1 MYISLYIHRLYR
13 HILDTASTTLYI
25 MDGISHT
32 AFPQSNMALGNPHI
46 CHEQKPSV
54 KISHRYWLHNKYGC
68 VYGTSTNIW
77 RFPEMVPKSS
87 IYSAISPK
95 SPILIAGWWFG
106 TWFLFFH
113 YIRYPWTRTCERYPG
128 VDKSY
133 LIMRRTPPGQ
143 VPAHQVSVWKQ
154 ELSLIFLICWKV
166 LIFTRI

>member
-1 MYISLYIHRLYR
+1 MFDKRCWSGLTMVDANGRLVDDPKFVGPWGFSCFIIQGIHTVYMCLDLLPPKSPNMYISLYIHILYR
-13 HILDTASTTLYI
+13 HILDTVSTTLYI
-25 MDGISHT
+25 MDCMGHT

-54 KISHRYWLHNKYGC
+54 KISHRYWLHHKYGG

-113 YIRYPWTRTCERYPG
+113 
-128 VDKSY
+128 
-133 LIMRRTPPGQ
+133 
-143 VPAHQVSVWKQ
+143 
-154 ELSLIFLICWKV
+154 
-166 LIFTRI
+166 